1 MVELETPD
9 VIWLHAYVHN
19 FQHSWAKKQTEKK
32 ALTFK
37 SQVAKESCQ
46 KVHNVHDKDGDV
58 GHFLHSRL
66 RWAVMK
72 KLRNCHI
79 LHGCADKYRRPTRA
93 DSLPELGVDGEDLWV
108 AHEGESEDGNSVRC
122 LRGAQ
127 KHR

>member
-9 VIWLHAYVHN
+9 VIWFHAYIHN
-19 FQHSWAKKQTEKK
+19 FKNSWA

-37 SQVAKESCQ
+37 SKVAKESCQ

-58 GHFLHSRL
+58 GHFLHPRH

-72 KLRNCHI
+72 KLRDCHI
-79 LHGCADKYRRPTRA
+79 LHRCADQYRRPTRA

-108 AHEGESEDGNSVRC
+108 AHEGESEDGNRVRC
-122 LRGAQ
+122 LRGTQ
-127 KHR
+127 KHT